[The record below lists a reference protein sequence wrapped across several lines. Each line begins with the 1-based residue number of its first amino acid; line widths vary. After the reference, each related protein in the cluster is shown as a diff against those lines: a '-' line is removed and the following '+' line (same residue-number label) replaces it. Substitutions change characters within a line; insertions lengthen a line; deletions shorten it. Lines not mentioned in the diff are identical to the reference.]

1 MPFEASYLNAIANE
15 GRGDLYQMGLRDQ
28 NGNELTG
35 GSYARLSVSA
45 ANWTSPVN
53 GDITLINDKVF
64 QVPAGVTVA
73 GWFITL
79 VSTGLVGISGSL
91 TPETFVNG
99 GQYRFVAA
107 NCTIK
112 HDNLGE

>member
-1 MPFEASYLNAIANE
+1 MPFTEEYMNLIAVA
-15 GRGDLYQMGLRDQ
+15 GRGSLYLMGLVDE
-28 NGNELTG
+28 NAAEITG
-35 GSYARLSVSA
+35 GSYSRLDVTS

-53 GDITLINDKVF
+53 GDITLTNDKVF
-64 QVPAGVTVA
+64 EVPAGVTVA
-73 GWFITL
+73 GWFIT
-79 VSTGLVGISGSL
+79 SSKTGNIFITGTL

>member
-1 MPFEASYLNAIANE
+1 MPFEASYLNSIATH
-15 GRGDLYQMGLRDQ
+15 GKGILYQMGLVD
-28 NGNELTG
+28 NTNTELTG
-35 GSYARLSVSA
+35 GGYARLDVGD
-45 ANWTSPVN
+45 ANWSSPVN
-53 GDITLINDKVF
+53 GDITLLYDKVF
-64 QVPAGVTVA
+64 EVPAGATVA

-79 VSTGLVGISGSL
+79 TSNGFAGIRGSL

-107 NCTIK
+107 NCKIK

>member
-1 MPFEASYLNAIANE
+1 MPFTEEYMNLIAAAGRNTVYL
-15 GRGDLYQMGLRDQ
+15 MGLVDE
-28 NGNELTG
+28 NETEISGGNY
-35 GSYARLSVSA
+35 SRLDVTSI
-45 ANWTSPVN
+45 NWTSPVN
-53 GDITLINDKVF
+53 GDITLTNDKVF
-64 QVPAGVTVA
+64 EVPAGVTVA
-73 GWFITL
+73 GWFIT
-79 VSTGLVGISGSL
+79 SSQTGNNLITGTL

>member
-1 MPFEASYLNAIANE
+1 MPFEASYLNSIASH
-15 GRGDLYQMGLRDQ
+15 GRGILSQMGLVDE
-28 NGNELTG
+28 NGAEITG
-35 GSYARLSVSA
+35 GAYARITVSTSS
-45 ANWTSPVN
+45 WTAPVN
-53 GDITLINDKVF
+53 GDITLTNDKVF
-64 QVPAGVTVA
+64 EVPAGATVA

-79 VSTGLVGISGSL
+79 TSTGVAGITGTL

-107 NCTIK
+107 NCTIR

>member
-1 MPFEASYLNAIANE
+1 MPFAASYLNSIATA
-15 GRGDLYQMGLRDQ
+15 GRSILYQMGLVDDT
-28 NGNELTG
+28 GTELTG
-35 GSYARLSVSA
+35 GTYARLDVSNT
-45 ANWTSPVN
+45 NWSAPAN
-53 GDITLINDKVF
+53 GDITLLSDKVF
-64 QVPAGVTVA
+64 EVPAGATVA

-79 VSTGLVGISGSL
+79 ASTGLAGISGSL